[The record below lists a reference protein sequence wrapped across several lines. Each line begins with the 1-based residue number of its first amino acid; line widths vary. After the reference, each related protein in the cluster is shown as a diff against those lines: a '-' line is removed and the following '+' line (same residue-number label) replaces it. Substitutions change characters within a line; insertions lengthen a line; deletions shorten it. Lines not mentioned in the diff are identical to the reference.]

1 MEHTLI
7 QQDAKEIWKTGI
19 SPCVPAHS
27 KRINRYSHQ
36 SWTAPSQSTY
46 GPSLHAHTPSVCTL
60 WHPDE
65 TACRS
70 DWPQCNREYP
80 FHWCIACAL
89 CKGWAPSG
97 TTWARGAV
105 VGCSHMAGGEFSGGS
120 SWRQRCATKAWPHV
134 HSRWSYL
141 VSILEKEETMAGRET
156 KHTCIM
162 DHTWTGRGVWL

>member
-1 MEHTLI
+1 MEHTLV

-19 SPCVPAHS
+19 SPCMPAHS

-36 SWTAPSQSTY
+36 SWTAPGQSTY
-46 GPSLHAHTPSVCTL
+46 GPSLHAHTPSVCTP
-60 WHPDE
+60 WRPDE

-89 CKGWAPSG
+89 CI
-97 TTWARGAV
+97 
-105 VGCSHMAGGEFSGGS
+105 SGGS
-120 SWRQRCATKAWPHV
+120 SWRQRCSTKAWPHV

-162 DHTWTGRGVWL
+162 DHAWTGRGVWL